1 VELGYQY
8 SVPNH
13 YIKLHHHT
21 SYLHLIIITSSLL
34 FIIIASYTHFTIVPD
49 DTPVEALLGTVGG
62 TEDATWAPSCGV
74 AEEDHPGRHQ
84 GPYHTKV
91 RERKGERRM
100 VEGGSKVVGGHMVL
114 IKYILP
120 PSLLAHTHTTSPK
133 SGGGGA
139 AVCPHWQASLIALH
153 MLTWLM
159 LGAMCHNTID
169 TAALEMKMEGNVSG
183 LCQLLGSL
191 NTRMDVTTQGV
202 INLATGVL
210 ERLAVSNEVST
221 IIIGRLS

>member
-1 VELGYQY
+1 MCPIIT
-8 SVPNH
+8 SS
-13 YIKLHHHT
+13 YIIIHHN
-21 SYLHLIIITSSLL
+21 YITSSLL

-62 TEDATWAPSCGV
+62 TEDATWAPSRGV

-120 PSLLAHTHTTSPK
+120 PSLPTHTLPAPNLVGVVQPCVLTGRPHSSP
-133 SGGGGA
+133 
-139 AVCPHWQASLIALH
+139 C
-153 MLTWLM
+153 T
-159 LGAMCHNTID
+159 C
-169 TAALEMKMEGNVSG
+169 
-183 LCQLLGSL
+183 
-191 NTRMDVTTQGV
+191 
-202 INLATGVL
+202 
-210 ERLAVSNEVST
+210 
-221 IIIGRLS
+221 

>member
-1 VELGYQY
+1 
-8 SVPNH
+8 
-13 YIKLHHHT
+13 
-21 SYLHLIIITSSLL
+21 
-34 FIIIASYTHFTIVPD
+34 
-49 DTPVEALLGTVGG
+49 
-62 TEDATWAPSCGV
+62 
-74 AEEDHPGRHQ
+74 
-84 GPYHTKV
+84 
-91 RERKGERRM
+91 M
-100 VEGGSKVVGGHMVL
+100 VEGGSKVVGGHNYGPDKVH
-114 IKYILP
+114 P
-120 PSLLAHTHTTSPK
+120 PPPLAPTHTTSPK

-139 AVCPHWQASLIALH
+139 AVCPQWQASLIALH

-221 IIIGRLS
+221 MIIGRLSGLSCWTLFLDLPL